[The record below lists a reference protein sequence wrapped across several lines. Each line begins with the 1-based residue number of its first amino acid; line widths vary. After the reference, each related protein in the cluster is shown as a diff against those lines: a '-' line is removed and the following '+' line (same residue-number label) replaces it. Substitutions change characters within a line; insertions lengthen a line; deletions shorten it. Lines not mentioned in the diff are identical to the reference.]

1 MIQRTVLLKSRT
13 DFDATRSFPIS
24 HTDTNK
30 KAQKERI
37 ETTVVIK
44 VPVTSLTPNMLSN
57 R

>member
-1 MIQRTVLLKSRT
+1 MIQRTVLIKSRT